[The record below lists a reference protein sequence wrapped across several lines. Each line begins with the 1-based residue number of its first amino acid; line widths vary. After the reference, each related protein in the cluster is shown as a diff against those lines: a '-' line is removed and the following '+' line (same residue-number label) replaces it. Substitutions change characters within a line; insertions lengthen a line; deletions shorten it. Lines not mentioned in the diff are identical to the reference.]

1 MFRAYPTLY
10 KERET
15 LIDWV
20 QRYAVLSMCISFVIL
35 DIDQTSVSK
44 IQLVQVPPIADAH
57 GMNLVFQIIS
67 SIYKHVLYKK

>member
-10 KERET
+10 REKET

-35 DIDQTSVSK
+35 DIDQISVSQ
-44 IQLVQVPPIADAH
+44 IQLVQVPPIADTH

-67 SIYKHVLYKK
+67 FIYRHVLYKK